1 MPVRA
6 LLPPLLLALL
16 AFPAAAVPP
25 DEARHLLAR
34 TGFAPTPGEID
45 ALTPLT
51 RQQAIDRVLATA
63 RVRPA
68 TPPPAFA
75 HADPGPRPHSR
86 SERKARREAWRAQRQ
101 ALLAW
106 WVDEMIHTPSP
117 LTERMVL
124 FWHGHFT
131 TSARKVKAPALL
143 YAQNALLR
151 RHALGDFGAL
161 LREVARDPAMLIY
174 LDGARNRRRAPN
186 ENFAREVMELFTL
199 GEGHY
204 TEDDVKQAARA
215 FAGWSVDRRTGRFV
229 ERPRWR
235 DPGPKTVLGHTGD
248 LDGDDVVDRLL
259 AHPRTAEH
267 VIEKLWVHFVSP
279 TPDAAAV
286 RAVAADFRHHR
297 RVDRALAALLRT
309 DAFWAPANRGAL
321 VKSPVVLVA
330 GTLRQFGVAPPEAKR
345 LRRLLASMGQVPFLP
360 PTVKGWPEGTGWIG
374 SATLLAREAALQ
386 RFVRRTRL
394 DRWIESLPPAWRRA
408 DRVATLLTARPPLRA
423 PTAGPVDAALVGA
436 LLTDPTYPLQ

>member
-1 MPVRA
+1 MRT

-16 AFPAAAVPP
+16 AAPAAALPP

-34 TGFAPTPGEID
+34 TGFAPAPADID
-45 ALTPLT
+45 ALAPL
-51 RQQAIDRVLATA
+51 DRDGAVAHVLATA
-63 RVRPA
+63 RVTPA
-68 TPPPAFA
+68 TPPPAFV
-75 HADPGPRPHSR
+75 HADPGPRPR
-86 SERKARREAWRAQRQ
+86 GEAQREARRAAWRDQRQ

-106 WVDEMIHTPSP
+106 WLNEMIQTPSP

-131 TSARKVKAPALL
+131 TSARKVKAPTLL
-143 YAQNALLR
+143 YGQNALLR

-161 LREVARDPAMLIY
+161 LRSVARDPAMLIY

-204 TEDDVKQAARA
+204 TEDDVKEAARA

-267 VIEKLWVHFVSP
+267 VVERLWIHFVSP
-279 TPDAAAV
+279 SPDAAVV
-286 RAVAADFRHHR
+286 RRVAADFRHHR
-297 RVDRALAALLRT
+297 RIDRALGALLRS
-309 DAFWAPANRGAL
+309 DAFWDPANRGAL
-321 VKSPVVLVA
+321 VKAPVVLVA
-330 GTLRQFGVAPPEAKR
+330 GTLRQFDLAPPPPRR
-345 LRRLLASMGQVPFLP
+345 LHRLLAAMGQVPFLP
-360 PTVKGWPEGTGWIG
+360 PTVKGWPEGAGWIG
-374 SATLLAREAALQ
+374 SATLLARDAALR

-394 DRWIESLPPAWRRA
+394 DRWIAALPPAWRRA
-408 DRVATLLTARPPLRA
+408 DRVALLLAPRPPLTA
-423 PTAGPVDAALVGA
+423 PTEGPVDAALIGA
-436 LLTDPTYPLQ
+436 LLTDPTYQLH